1 MARRPAPI
9 DRHLLPRDAV
19 DFVPDAV
26 TAARVTSRHDVRSR
40 TILSRPLMSAFAP
53 LLVVAAGC
61 SVAFQQLL
69 NANLGKTLQS
79 AWWSAFV
86 SYFGGT
92 IALVALLVIVREPLF
107 NVASA
112 TRAPLIAWTGGIF
125 GAMFIATSVIMIPR
139 LGVATVMTLIVV
151 GQLLS
156 SVAFDHFGLLGMPQH
171 QITFVR
177 LLGAACLIA
186 GAVMVRL

>member
-1 MARRPAPI
+1 MN
-9 DRHLLPRDAV
+9 
-19 DFVPDAV
+19 F
-26 TAARVTSRHDVRSR
+26 
-40 TILSRPLMSAFAP
+40 FAP
-53 LLVVAAGC
+53 FLVVAAGC

-79 AWWSAFV
+79 VWWSAFV

-92 IALVALLVIVREPLF
+92 IALALLLVILREPLISL
-107 NVASA
+107 ASA

-125 GAMFIATSVIMIPR
+125 GAIFIATSVIMIPR

-156 SVAFDHFGLLGMPQH
+156 SLVFDHLGLLGTPQH
-171 QITFVR
+171 KITLVR

-186 GAVMVRL
+186 GAAMVRV

>member
-1 MARRPAPI
+1 MN
-9 DRHLLPRDAV
+9 V
-19 DFVPDAV
+19 
-26 TAARVTSRHDVRSR
+26 
-40 TILSRPLMSAFAP
+40 FAP

-69 NANLGKTLQS
+69 NATLGKALQS

-92 IALVALLVIVREPLF
+92 IALAALLAILREQLF
-107 NVASA
+107 DLASVV
-112 TRAPLIAWTGGIF
+112 RAPLIAWTGGIF
-125 GAMFIATSVIMIPR
+125 GAIFIATSVVMIPR

-151 GQLLS
+151 GQLFS
-156 SVAFDHFGLLGMPQH
+156 SLVFDHFGLFGTPQH

-186 GAVMVRL
+186 GATMVRQ

>member
-1 MARRPAPI
+1 MN
-9 DRHLLPRDAV
+9 
-19 DFVPDAV
+19 
-26 TAARVTSRHDVRSR
+26 
-40 TILSRPLMSAFAP
+40 AFAP

-86 SYFGGT
+86 SYLGGT
-92 IALVALLVIVREPLF
+92 IALAALLVILREPL
-107 NVASA
+107 NLASA

-125 GAMFIATSVIMIPR
+125 GAMFIATCVIMIPR
-139 LGVATVMTLIVV
+139 LGVATVVTLIVV

-156 SVAFDHFGLLGMPQH
+156 SLLFDHFGLLGVPQH

-177 LLGAACLIA
+177 LLGAASLIA
-186 GAVMVRL
+186 GAAMVRL

>member
-1 MARRPAPI
+1 MN
-9 DRHLLPRDAV
+9 
-19 DFVPDAV
+19 
-26 TAARVTSRHDVRSR
+26 S
-40 TILSRPLMSAFAP
+40 FASF
-53 LLVVAAGC
+53 LVVAAGC

-69 NANLGKTLQS
+69 NANLGKALQS

-92 IALVALLVIVREPLF
+92 IALAVLLIILREPLF
-107 NVASA
+107 NLASA

-125 GAMFIATSVIMIPR
+125 GAIFIATSIIMIPR
-139 LGVATVMTLIVV
+139 LGVATVMTLIIA

-156 SVAFDHFGLLGMPQH
+156 SLVFDYFGLLGTPEH

-177 LLGAACLIA
+177 LLGAACLIS
-186 GAVMVRL
+186 GAAMVRL

>member
-1 MARRPAPI
+1 MN
-9 DRHLLPRDAV
+9 
-19 DFVPDAV
+19 
-26 TAARVTSRHDVRSR
+26 
-40 TILSRPLMSAFAP
+40 AFAP

-92 IALVALLVIVREPLF
+92 IALAILLVVLRIPLF
-107 NVASA
+107 NLASA

-125 GAMFIATSVIMIPR
+125 GAIFIATSVIMIPR
-139 LGVATVMTLIVV
+139 LGVATVVTLLVV

-156 SVAFDHFGLLGMPQH
+156 SLVFDQFGLFGTPQH
-171 QITFVR
+171 PITLVR

-186 GAVMVRL
+186 GAALVRW

>member
-1 MARRPAPI
+1 MN
-9 DRHLLPRDAV
+9 
-19 DFVPDAV
+19 
-26 TAARVTSRHDVRSR
+26 
-40 TILSRPLMSAFAP
+40 AFAP

-69 NANLGKTLQS
+69 NASLGKTLQS

-86 SYFGGT
+86 SYFGGM
-92 IALVALLVIVREPLF
+92 IALAILLVVLRIPLF
-107 NVASA
+107 SLASA

-125 GAMFIATSVIMIPR
+125 GAIFIATSVIMIPR
-139 LGVATVMTLIVV
+139 LGVATVVTLFVV

-156 SVAFDHFGLLGMPQH
+156 SLVFDQFGLLGTPQH
-171 QITFVR
+171 PITFVR

-186 GAVMVRL
+186 GAALVRW

>member
-1 MARRPAPI
+1 MN
-9 DRHLLPRDAV
+9 
-19 DFVPDAV
+19 
-26 TAARVTSRHDVRSR
+26 
-40 TILSRPLMSAFAP
+40 AFAP

-69 NANLGKTLQS
+69 NASLGKTLQS

-92 IALVALLVIVREPLF
+92 IALAILLVVLRIPLF
-107 NVASA
+107 SMASA

-125 GAMFIATSVIMIPR
+125 GAIFIATSVIMIPR
-139 LGVATVMTLIVV
+139 LGVATVVTLLVV

-156 SVAFDHFGLLGMPQH
+156 SLVFDQFGLFGTPQH
-171 QITFVR
+171 PITFVR

-186 GAVMVRL
+186 GAALVRW

>member
-1 MARRPAPI
+1 MN
-9 DRHLLPRDAV
+9 V
-19 DFVPDAV
+19 
-26 TAARVTSRHDVRSR
+26 
-40 TILSRPLMSAFAP
+40 FAP

-92 IALVALLVIVREPLF
+92 IALAALLVILREPLF
-107 NVASA
+107 NLASA
-112 TRAPLIAWTGGIF
+112 ARAPLITWTGGVF
-125 GAMFIATSVIMIPR
+125 GAIFIATSIVMIPR
-139 LGVATVMTLIVV
+139 LGVATVMTFIIV

-156 SVAFDHFGLLGMPQH
+156 SLLFDHFGLLGVPQH

-186 GAVMVRL
+186 GAMMIRL

>member
-1 MARRPAPI
+1 MN
-9 DRHLLPRDAV
+9 
-19 DFVPDAV
+19 
-26 TAARVTSRHDVRSR
+26 
-40 TILSRPLMSAFAP
+40 AFAP
-53 LLVVAAGC
+53 FLVVAAGC

-69 NANLGKTLQS
+69 NANLGKTLHS
-79 AWWSAFV
+79 ALWSAFV

-92 IALVALLVIVREPLF
+92 IALAVLLVILREPFF
-107 NVASA
+107 NLVPS

-125 GAMFIATSVIMIPR
+125 GAMFIATNAIMIPR
-139 LGVATVMTLIVV
+139 LGVATVMTLVVV

-156 SVAFDHFGLLGMPQH
+156 SLVFDHFGLLGTPLH

-186 GAVMVRL
+186 GAAMVSV

>member
-1 MARRPAPI
+1 
-9 DRHLLPRDAV
+9 
-19 DFVPDAV
+19 
-26 TAARVTSRHDVRSR
+26 
-40 TILSRPLMSAFAP
+40 MSAFAP